1 MNLSK
6 SLTPNMLRYQ
16 LVDYLTTT
24 GIYEFIIIGGNPRE
38 VPTLK
43 TLRLTFDNVTWAFVI
58 TSNFTTALVL
68 FLIDI
73 MWNYVNNCKTSNI
86 KMRKYGH
93 HGM

>member
-1 MNLSK
+1 
-6 SLTPNMLRYQ
+6 MLRYQ

-38 VPTLK
+38 VATLK

-58 TSNFTTALVL
+58 TSNFTLVLVL

-73 MWNYVNNCKTSNI
+73 MWNHVNNYKPSKM

>member
-1 MNLSK
+1 
-6 SLTPNMLRYQ
+6 MLRYQ
-16 LVDYLTTT
+16 IVDYLTTT

-38 VPTLK
+38 VPSLR
-43 TLRLTFDNVTWAFVI
+43 TLRLTFDDVTWALVI
-58 TSNFTTALVL
+58 ISAFTIALVL

-73 MWNYVNNCKTSNI
+73 IWNIMNNSMTSKM

>member
-1 MNLSK
+1 
-6 SLTPNMLRYQ
+6 MLRYQ
-16 LVDYLTTT
+16 IVDYLTTT

-38 VPTLK
+38 VPSLR
-43 TLRLTFDNVTWAFVI
+43 TLRLTFDDVTWALVI
-58 TSNFTTALVL
+58 ISAFTIALVL

-73 MWNYVNNCKTSNI
+73 TWKFVNNSKTSRI